1 MAASASWGLAM
12 AKSTKRAP
20 RAAPAKPA
28 VKRKRKAA
36 APAAAVSAPEP
47 APPPPPPPPVPPA
60 RRGLDLAR
68 LALDRTAVLFIGLLV
83 GAAIYGSFIVDRSA
97 RAVPVGGP
105 IGVSPHP
112 AHPGA
117 AAGQTAIPTG
127 IDCAVPFYPRLLKTV
142 AKGDPITVGVF
153 GDSFGEGIWAALY
166 WTLPKSEHYQV
177 IKFAERSTGFT
188 RYQSL
193 NLEDKATT
201 DIAAQPVDIAVISFG
216 ANDTQGI
223 YDDGHVYPLLS
234 PGWKLAY
241 GRRVARYIALLRA
254 QGAMVYWVGLPK
266 MRNPEFDSQIAAM
279 NDFYSGE
286 MAALDVPFL
295 PTEALS
301 VDDQGQ
307 FSIRLVDPKTKKDE
321 IMRADDG
328 IHMSIPGYER
338 ITGPLVQRIKTYVAS
353 SRDMAA
359 TIFPVGSGPQQLAS
373 ANGRGS

>member
-20 RAAPAKPA
+20 GAAPAKPA
-28 VKRKRKAA
+28 VKRTRKIA

-47 APPPPPPPPVPPA
+47 TPPPPPPAPPA

-68 LALDRTAVLFIGLLV
+68 LALDRTAVLFIGLVV

-105 IGVSPHP
+105 IGVASHP
-112 AHPGA
+112 AKPGA
-117 AAGQTAIPTG
+117 GQSAVPAGA
-127 IDCAVPFYPRLLKTV
+127 DCAVPFYPRLLKTV

-193 NLEDKATT
+193 NLEDKAAT

-234 PGWKLAY
+234 PGWKVAY

-266 MRNPEFDSQIAAM
+266 MRNPQFDSQIAAM

-338 ITGPLVQRIKTYVAS
+338 ITGPLVQRIKTYVAG

-359 TIFPVGSGPQQLAS
+359 TVAPAGPGAQQVAS
-373 ANGRGS
+373 ASGRGT

>member
-1 MAASASWGLAM
+1 MAAQASWGLAM

-20 RAAPAKPA
+20 GAAPTKPA
-28 VKRKRKAA
+28 VKRTRKVA
-36 APAAAVSAPEP
+36 APVAAVSPPEP
-47 APPPPPPPPVPPA
+47 APPPPASPA
-60 RRGLDLAR
+60 RRGLALAR
-68 LALDRTAVLFIGLLV
+68 LALDRTAVLFIGLVV

-105 IGVSPHP
+105 IGVSPHT
-112 AHPGA
+112 AKPGA
-117 AAGQTAIPTG
+117 AGQSAVPAG

-193 NLEDKATT
+193 NLEDKAAT

-234 PGWKLAY
+234 PGWKAAY

-266 MRNPEFDSQIAAM
+266 MRNPQFDSQIAAM

-307 FSIRLVDPKTKKDE
+307 FSIRLVDPKTRKDE

-338 ITGPLVQRIKTYVAS
+338 ITGPLVQRIRTYVAS

-359 TIFPVGSGPQQLAS
+359 TIFPVRSGSQQLAS
-373 ANGRGS
+373 ANGRGP

>member
-1 MAASASWGLAM
+1 M
-12 AKSTKRAP
+12 AKPTKRAP
-20 RAAPAKPA
+20 GSAPAKPA
-28 VKRKRKAA
+28 VKRPRKAA
-36 APAAAVSAPEP
+36 PKAVVRAPEIPPAPEP
-47 APPPPPPPPVPPA
+47 GV
-60 RRGLDLAR
+60 RRAVRLVT
-68 LALDRTAVLFIGLLV
+68 LALDRTVVLFHGLIV

-97 RAVPVGGP
+97 RAVPVGGS
-105 IGVSPHP
+105 IGVSPH
-112 AHPGA
+112 AARPGV
-117 AAGQTAIPTG
+117 AGQSPVPTG
-127 IDCAVPFYPRLLKTV
+127 IDCAVPFYPRLLRTV
-142 AKGDPITVGVF
+142 AKGDPVTVGVF

-193 NLEDKATT
+193 NLEDKAAAE
-201 DIAAQPVDIAVISFG
+201 IAAQPVDIAVISFG

-223 YDDGHVYPLLS
+223 YDNGHVYPLLS

-241 GRRVARYIALLRA
+241 GRRLARYVALLRA

-266 MRNPEFDSQIAAM
+266 MRNPEFDSQIVAM

-307 FSIRLVDPKTKKDE
+307 FSVRLVDPKTKKDE

-338 ITGPLVQRIKTYVAS
+338 ITGPLVERIKAYVAS
-353 SRDMAA
+353 SRQMAA
-359 TIFPVGSGPQQLAS
+359 AVAPAGPGAQQVAS
-373 ANGRGS
+373 ASGR

>member
-1 MAASASWGLAM
+1 MAAQASWGLAM

-20 RAAPAKPA
+20 GATPSKPA
-28 VKRKRKAA
+28 AKRTRKPAA
-36 APAAAVSAPEP
+36 AKTAVSAPEP
-47 APPPPPPPPVPPA
+47 APPPPPPPPAPPPP
-60 RRGLDLAR
+60 RRPLDLAK
-68 LALDRTAVLFIGLLV
+68 LALDRTAVLFIGLVV

-97 RAVPVGGP
+97 RAVPVRGP
-105 IGVSPHP
+105 IAQHAAKGAGGQSAVP
-112 AHPGA
+112 A
-117 AAGQTAIPTG
+117 G

-193 NLEDKATT
+193 NLEDKAAT

-234 PGWKLAY
+234 PGWKVAY

-266 MRNPEFDSQIAAM
+266 MRNPQFDSQIAAM

-359 TIFPVGSGPQQLAS
+359 SVAPAGAGAQQVAS
-373 ANGRGS
+373 ASGRGT

>member
-20 RAAPAKPA
+20 GPAPAKPA
-28 VKRKRKAA
+28 VKRTRKAA
-36 APAAAVSAPEP
+36 APKAAVSAPEP
-47 APPPPPPPPVPPA
+47 APPPPPPAPPA

-68 LALDRTAVLFIGLLV
+68 LALDRTAVLFIGLVV

-105 IGVSPHP
+105 IGVSHP
-112 AHPGA
+112 AKPGA
-117 AAGQTAIPTG
+117 AVQSAVPVG

-142 AKGDPITVGVF
+142 SNGDPITVGVF

-234 PGWKLAY
+234 PGWKQAY
-241 GRRVARYIALLRA
+241 GRRVARYIALLRV
-254 QGAMVYWVGLPK
+254 QGAMVYWIGLPK
-266 MRNPEFDSQIAAM
+266 MRNPQFDSQIAAM

-338 ITGPLVQRIKTYVAS
+338 ITAPLVQRIKTYVAS

-359 TIFPVGSGPQQLAS
+359 TAAPSGAGAQQVAS
-373 ANGRGS
+373 ASGRGT

>member
-1 MAASASWGLAM
+1 M
-12 AKSTKRAP
+12 
-20 RAAPAKPA
+20 
-28 VKRKRKAA
+28 
-36 APAAAVSAPEP
+36 
-47 APPPPPPPPVPPA
+47 
-60 RRGLDLAR
+60 
-68 LALDRTAVLFIGLLV
+68 ALDRTAVLFIGLIV

-97 RAVPVGGP
+97 RAVPIAGP
-105 IGVSPHP
+105 IASH
-112 AHPGA
+112 AAKPGQ
-117 AAGQTAIPTG
+117 AGQSAVRAG

-166 WTLPKSEHYQV
+166 WTLPKSQHYQV

-193 NLEDKATT
+193 NLEDKAAT
-201 DIAAQPVDIAVISFG
+201 DIATQPVDIAVISFG

-234 PGWKLAY
+234 PGWKIAY

-266 MRNPEFDSQIAAM
+266 MRNPQFDSQISAM

-359 TIFPVGSGPQQLAS
+359 SVAPAGAGAQQVAS
-373 ANGRGS
+373 ASGRGT